1 MRKKEDARCKLTVR
15 KTARMGDPTD
25 YMTIRAVRAMVRMT
39 LEIVR
44 NRRRRRR
51 QQFRKNGGQLKR
63 LIGK

>member
-1 MRKKEDARCKLTVR
+1 
-15 KTARMGDPTD
+15 MGDPTD
-25 YMTIRAVRAMVRMT
+25 YMTFRVVRAMVRMT

-44 NRRRRRR
+44 YRRRRRR